1 MMRTQIYGLFVKT
14 KTQAVT
20 KKSNMNRNYDVYG
33 FFFIKNSLKLLLMAF
48 GQNEIKHC
56 INHVT

>member
-1 MMRTQIYGLFVKT
+1 MRTQIYGLFVKT

-20 KKSNMNRNYDVYG
+20 KKSNMNRNYDVYV
-33 FFFIKNSLKLLLMAF
+33 FFLIKNSLKLLLMVF
-48 GQNEIKHC
+48 GQNEIKYC